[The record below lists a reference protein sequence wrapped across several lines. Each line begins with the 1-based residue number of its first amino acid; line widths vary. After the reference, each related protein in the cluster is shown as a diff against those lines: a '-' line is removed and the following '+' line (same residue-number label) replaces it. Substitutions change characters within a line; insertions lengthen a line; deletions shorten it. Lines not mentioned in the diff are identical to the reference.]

1 MIIVVSKLLFWF
13 AIFRSDD
20 RTIDR
25 RVDLDHLAIS
35 RGYQS
40 RSNRRTKLVE
50 WTVRPIQA
58 EDLTCAS
65 VEINRVWGLNP
76 DTTERRGIR
85 GYEERVVSHGIEQGN
100 GSHCACKITRR
111 NRHSVS
117 SFEFVTMFVV
127 STLLNIEP
135 FLG

>member
-40 RSNRRTKLVE
+40 RLNRRIKQAE
-50 WTVRPIQA
+50 WTVCPIQA
-58 EDLTCAS
+58 ENLTSAS

-85 GYEERVVSHGIEQGN
+85 GYMENSVSVVMVLSKAMDLTERVINQQESSQCLIIAVSK
-100 GSHCACKITRR
+100 SHWSYQHC
-111 NRHSVS
+111 
-117 SFEFVTMFVV
+117 
-127 STLLNIEP
+127 
-135 FLG
+135 